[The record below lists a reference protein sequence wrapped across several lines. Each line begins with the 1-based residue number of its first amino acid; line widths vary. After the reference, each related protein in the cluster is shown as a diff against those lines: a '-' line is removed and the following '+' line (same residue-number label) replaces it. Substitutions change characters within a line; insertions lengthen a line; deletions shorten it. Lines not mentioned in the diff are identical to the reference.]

1 MPQSHSSL
9 LVHIVF
15 ATKDRV
21 PFLIPAIR
29 AELYAYFAGIA
40 KAESSFAHA
49 IGGIED
55 HVHSLVTLPRTKTLA
70 SLVEVLKT
78 GSSKWLKTKDEKLRT
93 FSWQSGYGGFSVSY
107 SQFATV
113 CKYIRTQEIHHR
125 RMNFQDELRA
135 IFRRHAIEFDE
146 RYMWK

>member
-9 LVHIVF
+9 LVHIIF
-15 ATKDRV
+15 ATKDRLPLLL
-21 PFLIPAIR
+21 PFIR
-29 AELYAYFAGIA
+29 KELYAYIAGVA

-55 HVHSLVTLPRTKTLA
+55 HVHLLVTLPRTKTLA
-70 SLVEVLKT
+70 SLVETIKT
-78 GSSKWLKTKDEKLRT
+78 ASSKWLKTKDENLRT

-107 SQFATV
+107 SQFEAV
-113 CKYIRTQEIHHR
+113 CNYIRTQETHHR
-125 RMNFQDELRA
+125 RMNFQDELRG

-146 RYMWK
+146 RYLWK